1 MQRDIED
8 KLIAWMKAKSRKPL
22 IIRGARQVGK
32 TYTIQEFGKKHFTNL
47 VTIDFERNRSVHKAF
62 QKDLDPKKILQEL
75 EFYAEEKIEPGQTLL
90 FFDEIQACED
100 ALQSIR
106 YFYEEL
112 PSLHLISAGSLL
124 EFSLT
129 TSSFPVGRVSFEW
142 LHPMT
147 FREVL
152 QASRKEILLQNLPSV
167 FSSSPIPSEM
177 LHQKMMEELKR
188 YMIIGGMPEVVKTY
202 LETGSLAKVKRVQ
215 DEIVQS
221 YLESFKKYKQ
231 KANMGNLEQL
241 MKKIPSLVGNQVKYT
256 HLDPDRRV
264 ETTKSSLH
272 LLEKALLIHFIR
284 STNLSGLPLGS
295 SASKKVFKLLFLDI
309 GLLQQI
315 SGFDPLNILEA
326 SDLTALYQ
334 GTLAE
339 QFVGQELL
347 AYGGSENSK
356 LYYWHRD
363 KKGSSAEIDYVIVRN
378 GKILPVEVKSG
389 NAGKMRSMHQL
400 MAENTHI
407 HQGLILNSHAPKE
420 QKDQN
425 LIFMPL
431 YASLVC

>member
-1 MQRDIED
+1 
-8 KLIAWMKAKSRKPL
+8 MKTKTRKPL

-32 TYTIQEFGKKHFTNL
+32 TYAIQEFGKSYFKNL
-47 VTIDFERNRSVHKAF
+47 VTIDFERNRSAHKAF

-75 EFYAEEKIEPGQTLL
+75 EFYAEERIVPGQTLL
-90 FFDEIQACED
+90 FFDEIQACEN

-142 LHPMT
+142 LFPIT
-147 FREVL
+147 FREFL
-152 QASRKEILLQNLPSV
+152 QVTHKEILLQNLPSI
-167 FSSSPIPSEM
+167 FSPSSSTSEM
-177 LHQKMMEELKR
+177 LHHKIMEEVKR
-188 YMIIGGMPEVVKTY
+188 YMIIGGMPEAVKTF
-202 LETGSLAKVKRVQ
+202 LETGSLAKVKSVQ

-221 YLESFKKYKQ
+221 YLESFKKYKL
-231 KANMGNLEQL
+231 KANMDNLEQL
-241 MKKIPSLVGNQVKYT
+241 MKKIPSLVGKQVKYT

-272 LLEKALLIHFIR
+272 LLEKALLIHFVR

-295 SASKKVFKLLFLDI
+295 SASEKVFKLLFLDI

-315 SGFDPLNILEA
+315 SGYDPLNILET

-334 GTLAE
+334 GALAE

-363 KKGSSAEIDYVIVRN
+363 KKGSSAEVDYVIVRN
-378 GKILPVEVKSG
+378 GKMLPVEVKSG

-400 MAENTHI
+400 MAENTQI
-407 HQGLILNSHAPKE
+407 QQGLILNSHAPIAQKE
-420 QKDQN
+420 QN

-431 YASLVC
+431 YAALV

>member
-1 MQRDIED
+1 MKRDIEK
-8 KLIAWMKAKSRKPL
+8 KLETWMKEKFRKPL

-32 TYTIQEFGKKHFTNL
+32 TYSVQAFGKAHFKNT

-62 QKDLDPKKILQEL
+62 QKDLDPKKIIQEL
-75 EFYAEEKIEPGQTLL
+75 EFYTEKKIMPGQTLL
-90 FFDEIQACED
+90 FFDEIQACEN

-142 LHPMT
+142 LYPMT

-152 QASRKEILLQNLPSV
+152 QASHKEILLQNLPTL

-177 LHQKMMEELKR
+177 LHQKVMEELKR
-188 YMIIGGMPEVVKTY
+188 YMIIGGMPEAVKTY
-202 LETGSLAKVKRVQ
+202 LETESLAKVKEVQ
-215 DEIVQS
+215 DEMIQS
-221 YLESFKKYKQ
+221 YMESFKKYKQ
-231 KANMGNLEQL
+231 KANIDSLDQL
-241 MKKIPSLVGNQVKYT
+241 IKKIPTLIGKQVKYS
-256 HLDPDRRV
+256 HLDPDRRI
-264 ETTKSSLH
+264 ETTKSSLY
-272 LLEKALLIHFIR
+272 LLEKALIIHYVC
-284 STNLSGLPLGS
+284 STSLSGLPLGS
-295 SASKKVFKLLFLDI
+295 NVSEKVFKLLFLDI

-315 SGFDPLNILEA
+315 NGFNPLHILET
-326 SDLTALYQ
+326 SDLASLYQ
-334 GTLAE
+334 GALSE

-400 MAENTHI
+400 MAQNTHI
-407 HQGLILNSHAPKE
+407 QQGLIMNSHTPQP
-420 QKDQN
+420 QKDQK
-425 LIFMPL
+425 LLFLPL
-431 YASLVC
+431 YTSLV